1 MGFWQAFGRG
11 LIKLLVSLLAGFG
24 FGLLVIGETARRDP
38 DFWRGREPAGGLL
51 TGIGAGLLTAAG
63 MLVLLFFI
71 PWWFRRSP
79 PLLISAQPPTLA
91 SACAS

>member
-24 FGLLVIGETARRDP
+24 VGLLVIGNAAADNP
-38 DFWRGREPAGGLL
+38 DFWRDREPQGALL

-71 PWWFRRSP
+71 PWWFRKAP
-79 PLLISAQPPTLA
+79 PLQGPS
-91 SACAS
+91 S